1 MDFRIRPASVHD
13 AEALREVHAA
23 SFRAA
28 YRGLIPEPQLSE
40 AIEGKDVEWYRR
52 LIDAPGTPRAG
63 TWVAE
68 VEGKAVGFAHFREAD
83 DPGEADLTLLY
94 LHPDAW
100 GRGVAR
106 PLLDGALDDMRTLEF
121 RSARVEVFADHP
133 RANRFYERAGFRWAE
148 DGRPAVYGDLLL
160 PTANFRLGL

>member
-13 AEALREVHAA
+13 ADAIRAVHHA
-23 SFRAA
+23 SFGAA
-28 YRGLIPEPQLSE
+28 YGDLLPEPELSGALE
-40 AIEGKDVEWYRR
+40 AKGTDWYRKM
-52 LIDAPGTPRAG
+52 IDAPGTPRAG

-68 VEGKAVGFAHFREAD
+68 ADGCVVGFAHFRESD
-83 DPGEADLTLLY
+83 ESGTADLTLLY

-121 RSARVEVFADHP
+121 SGVRVEVFADHP
-133 RANRFYERAGFRWAE
+133 RACRFYERAGFRWAD
-148 DGRPAVYGDLLL
+148 DGMCVYGDVAI
-160 PTANFRLGL
+160 PVANYRLGL